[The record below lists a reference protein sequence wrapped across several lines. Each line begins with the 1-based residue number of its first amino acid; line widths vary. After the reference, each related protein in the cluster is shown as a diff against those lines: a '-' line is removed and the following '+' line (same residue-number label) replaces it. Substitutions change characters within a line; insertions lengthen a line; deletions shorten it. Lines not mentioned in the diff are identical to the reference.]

1 MGLERAAFKLGVEL
15 DSDEP
20 FAVRT
25 FDDFRQLVVRRHTGE
40 DQAGSFERVAIM
52 DIDLVAMPMPLT
64 DEVLAVDRADDAVA
78 VELRRIGAEPHRAA
92 EVAAGGSLLK
102 APLTHPLGDHSDH
115 RLRSLSEL
123 GRRSLRDPCLVP
135 RRL

>member
-1 MGLERAAFKLGVEL
+1 MCRGTGAYRSSRKAVPATGGLNEPALLHGGSDETREQGMGLERAAFKLGVEL

-52 DIDLVAMPMPLT
+52 DIDLVAMPMPLA
-64 DEVLAVDRADDAVA
+64 DEVL
-78 VELRRIGAEPHRAA
+78 
-92 EVAAGGSLLK
+92 
-102 APLTHPLGDHSDH
+102 
-115 RLRSLSEL
+115 
-123 GRRSLRDPCLVP
+123 
-135 RRL
+135 